1 MAQTQPIACEYLF
14 AGAGASATLL
24 LMQLEKTGMLSGSK
38 VVVVDSDFTSLSRK
52 TFCFWAKSD
61 DSMVKDCRKLIQKSW
76 NHLRIDRGETKSL
89 KPLEY
94 HCIPGLNMQ
103 NEMLA
108 LTSRNECVRLES
120 SVISM
125 VPDGNGVLVTTTA
138 GVYRAAHVYDS
149 RPAGFMSPKPN
160 ESALFQSFIGY
171 VIEPEKPVLNTSAAD
186 MMDFGVEQHGATQFM
201 YVLPMAADKVLVEL
215 TRFGTTTIL
224 EAEARPV
231 LLDYIQKHFGNARI
245 VETETGCIPMC
256 SAPLRVGELSN
267 VTRLGGRAGA
277 IKPGTGYAF
286 KNMYNQAVD
295 IGVAVKNRRDSKP
308 ISAPP
313 RFRFYDRLLLWILSH
328 SPEWG
333 KPIFQQLFRR
343 NGTPQI
349 LRFLDEKTSW
359 MQDVRILLSLP
370 FKPFLVALRQD
381 LRHNPP
387 SISKPVLLCVAALLL
402 LLLYSAFPSAYI
414 PLQWILLS
422 AGLLAIG
429 IPHGAVDHLLETGK
443 IQGKPALGFVAKYL
457 GIMVLYL
464 IFWQWFPVAAFCI
477 FLLYS
482 AFHFG
487 QSDIQEWKISHFP
500 NLKSFFWGTVIL
512 SVILFSHGSEVKLIL
527 GGMNIFV
534 NGFPGIGL
542 AYSAALL
549 ALLWGL
555 FEKKTA
561 VIWSV
566 IMLTIGM
573 SLPVLSAFGLYFIG
587 QHSLNGWSHLREG
600 MQAGNKSLFMKAL
613 PFTFGAAILL
623 LTLFWMANANLLPWS
638 GDQSLSLFFLFLAC
652 ISMPHVWAMHRFYR
666 RTGQTDNQ

>member
-1 MAQTQPIACEYLF
+1 MAQTQPIACDYLF
-14 AGAGASATLL
+14 AGGGASATLL
-24 LMQLEKTGMLSGSK
+24 LMQLEKTGMLSGRK

-52 TFCFWAKSD
+52 TFCFWAKPG

-76 NHLRIDRGETKSL
+76 NHLRIDRGKTQSL

-94 HCIPGLNMQ
+94 HCIPGLNTQ

-125 VPDGNGVLVTTTA
+125 VPDGKGVLVTTTA

-160 ESALFQSFIGY
+160 ESAIFQSFIGY
-171 VIEPEKPVLNTSAAD
+171 VIEPEKPVLNTSTAD

-215 TRFGTTTIL
+215 TRFGTTTVL
-224 EAEARPV
+224 DEEARPV
-231 LLDYIQKHFGNARI
+231 LLDYIQKHFGDARI
-245 VETETGCIPMC
+245 VDTETGCIPMC

-286 KNMYNQAVD
+286 KNMYNQAVEIAD
-295 IGVAVKNRRDSKP
+295 AVKNGRDSKP

-313 RFRFYDRLLLWILSH
+313 RFRFYDRLLLWILNH

-333 KPIFQQLFRR
+333 RPIFQQLFKR

-349 LRFLDEKTSW
+349 LCFLDEKTSW

-370 FKPFLVALRQD
+370 LKPFLLALKQD
-381 LRHNPP
+381 LHHNPP
-387 SISKPVLLCVAALLL
+387 TISKSVLLCATAMLLWL
-402 LLLYSAFPSAYI
+402 IYSVFPFAYM

-443 IQGKPALGFVAKYL
+443 IQSKPAPGFVMKYL
-457 GIMVLYL
+457 GIMFLYL
-464 IFWQWFPVAAFCI
+464 ILWQWFPIASFCI

-487 QSDIQEWKISHFP
+487 QSDIQEWKISLFP
-500 NLKSFFWGTVIL
+500 NLKSFFWGAVIL

-527 GGMNIFV
+527 GGIKIFI
-534 NGFPGIGL
+534 NGFPGIGF
-542 AYSAALL
+542 AYFAAFL

-555 FEKKTA
+555 FEKKMA
-561 VIWSV
+561 VIWCV

-573 SLPVLSAFGLYFIG
+573 FLPVLSAFGLYFIG

-600 MQAGNKSLFMKAL
+600 MQASNKSLFMKAL
-613 PFTFGAAILL
+613 PFTLAAAILL
-623 LTLFWMANANLLPWS
+623 LALFWMAKAKLLPWS
-638 GDQSLSLFFLFLAC
+638 GDQLLSLFFLFLAC
-652 ISMPHVWAMHRFYR
+652 ISMPHVWAMHRFYLR
-666 RTGQTDNQ
+666 IKL